1 MKKKRH
7 NLEIKFRTKKLQK
20 QYENAKEAEKA
31 YGTQVAR
38 KYIMRVAILKNAK
51 CFEDLY
57 KIPSLRFHPL
67 KGNRKG
73 EYAIKLTG
81 FWRLI
86 ITNDGDIFDIAKIEE
101 VSDHYGD

>member
-1 MKKKRH
+1 MKICFK
-7 NLEIKFRTKKLQK
+7 TKKLQK

-31 YGTQVAR
+31 YGTQVGR
-38 KYIMRVAILKNAK
+38 KYIQRVGILKSAK
-51 CFEDLY
+51 SFDDL
-57 KIPSLRFHPL
+57 KIIPSLRFHPL

-73 EYAIKLTG
+73 EFAINLTG

-86 ITNDGDIFDIAKIEE
+86 ITNDGDTFDIARIEE